1 MRNIENK
8 QLRKL
13 LRDKRFTTTVKN
25 WGTKSTTYNYRITN
39 VKKNYGKEDPTTST
53 NNWSETV
60 INIFCSSYTTIYIEK
75 KRRPGGPNLTDEERI
90 DKRYNPKVRDCVGE

>member
-1 MRNIENK
+1 MINIENK

-39 VKKNYGKEDPTTST
+39 VKKDYGKEDPTTSRKTQLVT
-53 NNWSETV
+53 N
-60 INIFCSSYTTIYIEK
+60 I
-75 KRRPGGPNLTDEERI
+75 
-90 DKRYNPKVRDCVGE
+90 